1 MAKAAG
7 YLRTYRERRTANK
20 GRPLGRALSASER
33 EEVDMLVQ
41 NYGYSPAKAAAEVR
55 KVNDLLRLQTAILQG
70 DFSKI
75 APRGRAPRGQGEEW
89 KARRQIA
96 DTLSR
101 ANVRQGRAE
110 AGRKSYRG
118 TKAGRYDE
126 GRRASRSQAM
136 NMFHQEATRILQS
149 PGSWKQKATAVR
161 DSYSY
166 AAALIST
173 YIN

>member
-1 MAKAAG
+1 MANAAG
-7 YLRTYRERRTANK
+7 YLRTYSERRTANT
-20 GRPLGRALSASER
+20 GRPLGRASSASER
-33 EEVDMLVQ
+33 EAVAMLVQ
-41 NYGYSPAKAAAEVR
+41 NNGYSPAKAPAEVPTAHE
-55 KVNDLLRLQTAILQG
+55 LMRLQTASLQG
-70 DFSKI
+70 DFSKS

-136 NMFHQEATRILQS
+136 SMFHQEATRILQS

>member
-1 MAKAAG
+1 MAKSAG
-7 YLRTYRERRTANK
+7 YLRKYRERRTANK
-20 GRPLGRALSASER
+20 GRPLGRALSAAER
-33 EEVDMLVQ
+33 EEVNMLVQ
-41 NYGYSPAKAAAEVR
+41 NYGYTPAKAVAEVR
-55 KVNDLLRLQTAILQG
+55 SVNDMLRLQTAIMQG

-75 APRGRAPRGQGEEW
+75 APRGRAPRGLGGEW
-89 KARRQIA
+89 RARRQIA

-101 ANVRQGRAE
+101 ADIRLGRAE

-126 GRRASRSQAM
+126 GRRSSRSQAM
-136 NMFHQEATRILQS
+136 SMFRQEATRALQS
-149 PGSWKQKATAVR
+149 PGSWPAKARAVR
-161 DSYSY
+161 DSYQY